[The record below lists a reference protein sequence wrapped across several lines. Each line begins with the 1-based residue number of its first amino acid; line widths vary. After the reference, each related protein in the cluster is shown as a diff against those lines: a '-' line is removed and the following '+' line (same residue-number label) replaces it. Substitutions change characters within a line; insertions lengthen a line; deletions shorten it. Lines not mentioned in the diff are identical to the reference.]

1 MHGRQSCPKGS
12 RQVAANRHPQ
22 LVMGWTC
29 TSILLPW
36 IQNTYLFYKY
46 KHDRGWLPWI
56 AYGSQDPP
64 GCTNGGSFLV
74 FFWIF
79 IPLCGYDPIWGA
91 SFSVA
96 SCNTLIRKSEYLWM
110 LVISRLAWIENFFE
124 IMQNP
129 SENHRIPKLVV
140 FRSQNLAIQSRDA
153 PLFGRVQWIL
163 GSSTSWCLSLNCW
176 AYPQKRLLWRFG
188 WNYYSNHFSGF
199 LFSGKF
205 WRKNAW
211 SLDFKAYKTYMAY
224 IIYIL

>member
-1 MHGRQSCPKGS
+1 MKFSLFVDQRFSSSQGIPCLHSSVSGVLSSVRQWKKLSGKIG
-12 RQVAANRHPQ
+12 
-22 LVMGWTC
+22 
-29 TSILLPW
+29 ILMEDWVVVPNIFWEFSSLFVEV
-36 IQNTYLFYKY
+36 IQFEEPIFQ
-46 KHDRGWLPWI
+46 RG
-56 AYGSQDPP
+56 
-64 GCTNGGSFLV
+64 C
-74 FFWIF
+74 
-79 IPLCGYDPIWGA
+79 
-91 SFSVA
+91 
-96 SCNTLIRKSEYLWM
+96 RKSEYLWM

-129 SENHRIPKLVV
+129 PENHRIPKLVV

-211 SLDFKAYKTYMAY
+211 SLDFKA
-224 IIYIL
+224 